1 MYKTSYI
8 KLLLG
13 CLFIYIFIVIME
25 VIVGLLFSLL
35 LSVSVEQVQN
45 NIIVYFSCV
54 VISKLIVYI
63 IARLLKYFIK
73 PKNEKVSKLIL
84 IPFLVMPL
92 SSIFVLYSLST
103 QIIISINEVDKII
116 IFVGALLLIISNLI
130 VLFVFDM
137 MLKQKEKQSTIE
149 NQLWV
154 YELERKHQVDNIE
167 NREMANKTMHDFK
180 NQLYAIKGILEND
193 YDKGMAKIVEV
204 CEIVETASSNEYTGI
219 ASVDALINSKVS
231 KAKQL
236 NISINTKSINID
248 GAKIDAV
255 DLCIILGNILD
266 NSIEA
271 CEKIKLDAKTV
282 NLTIDVQGKYIS
294 ITLENSV
301 SNLDANN
308 TNYTTS
314 KRNKELHG
322 YGLNNVKEIVEQ
334 YDGIIDYGI
343 TENRFIL
350 NLILNY

>member
-1 MYKTSYI
+1 
-8 KLLLG
+8 
-13 CLFIYIFIVIME
+13 ME